1 MATEIRDYAPKLV
14 PGILQTP
21 AYAREVLSSGAAP

>member
-1 MATEIRDYAPKLV
+1 M